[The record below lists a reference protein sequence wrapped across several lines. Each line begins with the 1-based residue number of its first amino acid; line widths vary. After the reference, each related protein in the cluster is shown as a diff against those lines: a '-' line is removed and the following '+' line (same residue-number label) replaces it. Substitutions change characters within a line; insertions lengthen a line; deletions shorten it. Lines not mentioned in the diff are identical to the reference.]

1 MHQSILSFRRSRY
14 LWWCSTLC
22 IASIV
27 AYWMHEPAMPPNG
40 GTWLGYTLGTIGALL
55 ILWLMWFGIRKRRY
69 RSRMGTLHGWL
80 SAHIYLGLGLI
91 TVVTLHTGFQFGWN
105 LHTVAYAL
113 MMLVIASG
121 IVGVYCYLHF
131 PRVMTEDDGGETTD
145 SLIRQIQEID
155 RQALILAS
163 EIDPET
169 HDKVIKSI
177 RRSRI
182 GGNLWQLL
190 FAGGKSRAIEG
201 LSVTAEKSAKAK
213 PELDHDSTHSTMMF
227 MASNIASGRL
237 DKGDAMRRLSDL
249 LISQKSG
256 LVKQLRRKLQIK
268 AFLDIWLYF
277 HVPLSFALLAAL
289 SAHII
294 SVFFY
299 W

>member
-1 MHQSILSFRRSRY
+1 MHESVLSFRRSRY

-40 GTWLGYTLGTIGALL
+40 STWLGYTLGTVGAVL

-69 RSRMGTLHGWL
+69 RSRMGTVHGWL

-105 LHTVAYAL
+105 LHTLTYAL
-113 MMLVIASG
+113 MMLVILSG
-121 IVGVYCYLHF
+121 MVGVYCYLHF
-131 PRVMTEDDGGETTD
+131 PRVMTDESGESTAD

-155 RQALILAS
+155 RQALILSS

-177 RRSRI
+177 RRSAI
-182 GGNLWQLL
+182 GGNALQLL
-190 FAGGKSRAIEG
+190 FARGKTRVVEG
-201 LSVTAEKSAKAK
+201 LSLEPEKLSAVNVNDTY
-213 PELDHDSTHSTMMF
+213 LGGSTMMF
-227 MASNIASGRL
+227 MASNIASGRP
-237 DKGDAMRRLSDL
+237 DKGDSMRRLSDL
-249 LISQKSG
+249 LIGQKTV
-256 LVKQLRRKLQIK
+256 LVKQLRRNLQIQ
-268 AFLDIWLYF
+268 AFMDIWLYF

-289 SAHII
+289 TAHII

>member
-14 LWWCSTLC
+14 LWWSSTMC
-22 IASIV
+22 IAAIV
-27 AYWMHEPAMPPNG
+27 AYYMHDPAMPPNG
-40 GTWLGYTLGTIGALL
+40 GTWLGYTLGTVGAVL

-69 RSRMGTLHGWL
+69 RSRMGTVHGWL

-105 LHTVAYAL
+105 LHTLTYLL
-113 MMLVIASG
+113 MMLVIVSG
-121 IVGVYCYLHF
+121 LVGVYCYLHF
-131 PRVMTEDDGGETTD
+131 PRVMTEDAGESTAD

-163 EIDPET
+163 EIDPQT

-177 RRSRI
+177 QRSSI
-182 GGNLWQLL
+182 GGNPWQLL
-190 FAGGKSRAIEG
+190 FARGKTRAIEG
-201 LSVTAEKSAKAK
+201 LSEAPQQSAKSSA
-213 PELDHDSTHSTMMF
+213 DDTFVGGGSTMMF

-249 LISQKSG
+249 LIGHKTG
-256 LVKQLRRKLQIK
+256 LVKQLRRNLQVK
-268 AFLDIWLYF
+268 AFLDLWLYF

-289 SAHII
+289 IAHIV

>member
-1 MHQSILSFRRSRY
+1 MHQSVLSFRGSRY

-22 IASIV
+22 VGAIV

-40 GTWLGYTLGTIGALL
+40 GTWLGYTLGTIGAVL
-55 ILWLMWFGIRKRRY
+55 ILWLMWFGIRKRSY
-69 RSRMGTLHGWL
+69 RSRMGTVHGWL

-105 LHTVAYAL
+105 LHTLAYVL

-121 IVGVYCYLHF
+121 MVGVYCYLHF
-131 PRVMTEDDGGETTD
+131 PRVMTDDSGEETVD

-155 RQALILAS
+155 RQAINLAS
-163 EIDPET
+163 EIDPAT

-177 RRSRI
+177 QRSRI
-182 GGNLWQLL
+182 GGNPLQLL
-190 FAGGKSRAIEG
+190 FASGRSRPVEG
-201 LSVTAEKSAKAK
+201 LEVKQDKSAKK
-213 PELDHDSTHSTMMF
+213 ELDHDSTHSTMMF

-249 LISQKSG
+249 LIGQKAG

-268 AFLDIWLYF
+268 AFLDLWLYF

-289 SAHII
+289 TAHII

>member
-1 MHQSILSFRRSRY
+1 
-14 LWWCSTLC
+14 
-22 IASIV
+22 V
-27 AYWMHEPAMPPNG
+27 
-40 GTWLGYTLGTIGALL
+40 
-55 ILWLMWFGIRKRRY
+55 
-69 RSRMGTLHGWL
+69 HGWL

-105 LHTVAYAL
+105 LHTFAYAL
-113 MMLVIASG
+113 MLLVIVSG
-121 IVGVYCYLHF
+121 MVGVYCYLHF
-131 PRVMTEDDGGETTD
+131 PRVMTDDDGGATTD

-163 EIDPET
+163 EIDPQT

-177 RRSRI
+177 QRSRI

-190 FAGGKSRAIEG
+190 FAHGKTRPVEG
-201 LSVTAEKSAKAK
+201 LILEEKKSVKQER
-213 PELDHDSTHSTMMF
+213 DHDSTHSTMMF

-249 LISQKSG
+249 LIGQKTG

-289 SAHII
+289 TAHII

>member
-1 MHQSILSFRRSRY
+1 M
-14 LWWCSTLC
+14 C
-22 IASIV
+22 IASIT

-40 GTWLGYTLGTIGALL
+40 GTWLGYTLGTVGSLL

-69 RSRMGTLHGWL
+69 RSRMGTVHGWL

-105 LHTVAYAL
+105 LHTLAYLL
-113 MMLVIASG
+113 MMLVIVSG
-121 IVGVYCYLHF
+121 MVGVYCYMHF
-131 PRVMTEDDGGETTD
+131 PRVMTDDSGEATAD

-155 RQALILAS
+155 RQALHLAS

-177 RRSRI
+177 RRSTF
-182 GGNLWQLL
+182 GGNAMQLL
-190 FAGGKSRAIEG
+190 FARGKTRAIEG
-201 LSVTAEKSAKAK
+201 LELAPEKSKK
-213 PELDHDSTHSTMMF
+213 ERLYDPEITSSTMMF

-237 DKGDAMRRLSDL
+237 DKGDAMRQLSDL
-249 LISQKSG
+249 LIGQKAV
-256 LVKQLRRKLQIK
+256 LVKQLKRNLQVK
-268 AFLDIWLYF
+268 AFMDLWLYF

-289 SAHII
+289 IAHIVA
-294 SVFFY
+294 VFFY

>member
-1 MHQSILSFRRSRY
+1 MHQSVVCFRRSRY

-22 IASIV
+22 IAAIV

-40 GTWLGYTLGTIGALL
+40 STWLGYTLGTVGAVL
-55 ILWLMWFGIRKRRY
+55 ILWLMWFGIRKRSY
-69 RSRMGTLHGWL
+69 RSRMGTVHGWL

-105 LHTVAYAL
+105 LHSFTYVL

-121 IVGVYCYLHF
+121 MVGVYCYLHF
-131 PRVMTEDDGGETTD
+131 PRVMTEDSGESTAD

-177 RRSRI
+177 RRSAI
-182 GGNLWQLL
+182 GGNAWQLL
-190 FAGGKSRAIEG
+190 FARGKTRRIEG
-201 LSVTAEKSAKAK
+201 LNLA
-213 PELDHDSTHSTMMF
+213 PEQLIQDDPDNTDLRGSTMMF
-227 MASNIASGRL
+227 MAGNIASGHL
-237 DKGDAMRRLSDL
+237 DKSDATRRLSDL
-249 LISQKSG
+249 LIGQKTV
-256 LVKQLRRKLQIK
+256 LVKQLRRNLQIQ
-268 AFLDIWLYF
+268 AFMDIWLYF

-289 SAHII
+289 TAHII

>member
-1 MHQSILSFRRSRY
+1 MHESVLSFRRSRY

-40 GTWLGYTLGTIGALL
+40 STWLGYTLGTVGAVL

-69 RSRMGTLHGWL
+69 RSRMGTVHGWL

-105 LHTVAYAL
+105 LHTFAYVL
-113 MMLVIASG
+113 MMLVIVSG
-121 IVGVYCYLHF
+121 MVGVYCYLHF
-131 PRVMTEDDGGETTD
+131 PRVMTDESGESTAE

-155 RQALILAS
+155 RQALMLAS

-177 RRSRI
+177 RRSAI
-182 GGNLWQLL
+182 GGNALQLL
-190 FAGGKSRAIEG
+190 FARGKTRTVEG
-201 LSVTAEKSAKAK
+201 LKLAQEKSARVS
-213 PELDHDSTHSTMMF
+213 EQDGDQSGSTMMF

-249 LISQKSG
+249 LIGQKTV
-256 LVKQLRRKLQIK
+256 LVKQLRRNLQIQ
-268 AFLDIWLYF
+268 AFMDIWLYF

-289 SAHII
+289 TAHII

>member
-1 MHQSILSFRRSRY
+1 M
-14 LWWCSTLC
+14 C
-22 IASIV
+22 IAAIV

-40 GTWLGYTLGTIGALL
+40 STWLGYTLGTVGAVL
-55 ILWLMWFGIRKRRY
+55 ILWLMWFGIRKRSY
-69 RSRMGTLHGWL
+69 RSRMGTVHGWL

-105 LHTVAYAL
+105 LHTFTYVL

-121 IVGVYCYLHF
+121 MVGVYCYLHF
-131 PRVMTEDDGGETTD
+131 PRVMTEDAGESTAD

-155 RQALILAS
+155 RQALILSS
-163 EIDPET
+163 EIDPAT

-177 RRSRI
+177 RRSAI
-182 GGNLWQLL
+182 GGNAWQLL
-190 FAGGKSRAIEG
+190 FASGRTRSVEG
-201 LSVTAEKSAKAK
+201 LTVEPDKTAEKS
-213 PELDHDSTHSTMMF
+213 PDDTYMGGNTMMF

-237 DKGDAMRRLSDL
+237 DKGDATRKLSDL
-249 LISQKSG
+249 LISQKTV
-256 LVKQLRRKLQIK
+256 LVKQLRRNLQIQ
-268 AFLDIWLYF
+268 AFMDIWLYF

-289 SAHII
+289 TAHIF

>member
-14 LWWCSTLC
+14 LWWCSTMC
-22 IASIV
+22 IAAIV

-40 GTWLGYTLGTIGALL
+40 GTWLGYTLGTVGAVL
-55 ILWLMWFGIRKRRY
+55 ILWLMWFGIRKRSY
-69 RSRMGTLHGWL
+69 RSRMGTVHGWL

-105 LHTVAYAL
+105 LHTFAYLL
-113 MMLVIASG
+113 MMLVIVSG
-121 IVGVYCYLHF
+121 MVGVYCYLHF
-131 PRVMTEDDGGETTD
+131 PRVMTEDSGESTAD
-145 SLIRQIQEID
+145 SLIRRIQEID
-155 RQALILAS
+155 RQALVLAS

-169 HDKVIKSI
+169 HDQVIKSI

-182 GGNLWQLL
+182 GGNAWQLL
-190 FAGGKSRAIEG
+190 FARGKARPIEG
-201 LSVTAEKSAKAK
+201 LSLDPKKSTADSEDDTDVTG
-213 PELDHDSTHSTMMF
+213 STMMF
-227 MASNIASGRL
+227 MASNIAKGRL

-249 LISQKSG
+249 LIGQKAA
-256 LVKQLRRKLQIK
+256 LVKQLRRNLQVQ
-268 AFLDIWLYF
+268 AFMDIWLYF

-289 SAHII
+289 TAHII

>member
-1 MHQSILSFRRSRY
+1 MHESVLSFRRSRY

-40 GTWLGYTLGTIGALL
+40 STWLGYTLGTVGAVL

-69 RSRMGTLHGWL
+69 RSRMGTVHGWL

-105 LHTVAYAL
+105 LHTFAYVL
-113 MMLVIASG
+113 MMLVIVSG
-121 IVGVYCYLHF
+121 MVGVYCYLHF
-131 PRVMTEDDGGETTD
+131 PRVMTDESGESTAE

-155 RQALILAS
+155 RQALMLAS

-177 RRSRI
+177 RRSAI
-182 GGNLWQLL
+182 GGNALQLL
-190 FAGGKSRAIEG
+190 FARGKTRAVEG
-201 LSVTAEKSAKAK
+201 LKLAQEKSARVS
-213 PELDHDSTHSTMMF
+213 EQDGDQSGSTMMF

-249 LISQKSG
+249 LIGQKTV
-256 LVKQLRRKLQIK
+256 LVKQLRRNLQIQ
-268 AFLDIWLYF
+268 AFMDIWLYF

-289 SAHII
+289 TAHII